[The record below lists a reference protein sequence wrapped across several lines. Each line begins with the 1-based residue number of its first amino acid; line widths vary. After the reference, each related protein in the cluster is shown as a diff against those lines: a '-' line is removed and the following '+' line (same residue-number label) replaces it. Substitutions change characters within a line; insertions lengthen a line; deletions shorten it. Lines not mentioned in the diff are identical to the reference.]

1 MPTRLRTDS
10 RGQCPF
16 SPGEGRRRSA
26 ARTRSARASR
36 GHRAL
41 RGRRTRRASASPDPT
56 ERMTAS
62 QKGGP
67 ASAERGPH
75 GARCESDR
83 KRTRRPPAPHCRKV
97 PHNGRCRGFIAARTA
112 ARSPVCRTCGKPRYR
127 AQLRQRS
134 GRRTVWLRARGASSG
149 PVLHRCPPLR
159 RQESRTA
166 EATGIALRLSD
177 RKGGPRYTAALLS
190 AIERRRSVR
199 SVADDAAAHRPRLPG
214 IILTAIG
221 PAWTSARHPSG
232 SLAVRCELLWSY
244 TNRDF
249 RRSERVFPH

>member
-1 MPTRLRTDS
+1 MGDAAALS
-10 RGQCPF
+10 RPGQ
-16 SPGEGRRRSA
+16 RRGLPCA
-26 ARTRSARASR
+26 EPAGNR
-36 GHRAL
+36 G
-41 RGRRTRRASASPDPT
+41 T
-56 ERMTAS
+56 
-62 QKGGP
+62 
-67 ASAERGPH
+67 
-75 GARCESDR
+75 
-83 KRTRRPPAPHCRKV
+83 
-97 PHNGRCRGFIAARTA
+97 
-112 ARSPVCRTCGKPRYR
+112 ARSSGSVRGDVLLRY
-127 AQLRQRS
+127 
-134 GRRTVWLRARGASSG
+134 VWLRARGASSG

-199 SVADDAAAHRPRLPG
+199 SVADDAAAHRPRLDG

-232 SLAVRCELLWSY
+232 SFAVRYELLWSY

>member
-1 MPTRLRTDS
+1 MPTRLCTDS

-16 SPGEGRRRSA
+16 SPCESRRRSA
-26 ARTRSARASR
+26 ARARSARASW

-41 RGRRTRRASASPDPT
+41 RGRRSRRASASPDPT

-134 GRRTVWLRARGASSG
+134 GRRTTAVRLAARAGGKQWARSAPLPAIEEARVSDRGGDRNCASLVRSKRRPPLYRRALERYRASS
-149 PVLHRCPPLR
+149 V
-159 RQESRTA
+159 S
-166 EATGIALRLSD
+166 AL
-177 RKGGPRYTAALLS
+177 G
-190 AIERRRSVR
+190 RRRR
-199 SVADDAAAHRPRLPG
+199 RGTPAAP
-214 IILTAIG
+214 
-221 PAWTSARHPSG
+221 
-232 SLAVRCELLWSY
+232 
-244 TNRDF
+244 
-249 RRSERVFPH
+249 